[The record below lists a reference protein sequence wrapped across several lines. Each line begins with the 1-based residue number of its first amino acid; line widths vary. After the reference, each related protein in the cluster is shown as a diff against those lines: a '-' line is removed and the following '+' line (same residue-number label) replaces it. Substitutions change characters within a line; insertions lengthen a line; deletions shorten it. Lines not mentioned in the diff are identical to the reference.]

1 MKKRSSSLPAPVAVL
16 APVVLIVLAA
26 YGALSWVKSLKKGG
40 DTHTADVTIGSTV
53 ADYSFKD
60 LDGVER
66 KLSSF
71 LVPQGG
77 NRVVLINFWASW
89 CEACIA
95 EMPSINKLRA
105 TYKDQGFEVIGV
117 NLDEK
122 PAAVVPAAVK
132 NLKMLFP
139 IFADPEAEIADTLDV
154 HAIPFTILVDRNRKL
169 LHFQS
174 GDRDWM
180 DNSFR
185 TQLEAWLQATR

>member
-1 MKKRSSSLPAPVAVL
+1 MKKRSSFVSTVISIIGPVA
-16 APVVLIVLAA
+16 LIVVTA
-26 YGALSWVKSLKKGG
+26 YGALSWVKSLNKGG
-40 DTHTADVTIGSTV
+40 ESHATSVAIGNTV
-53 ADYSFKD
+53 SDYEFAE
-60 LDGVER
+60 LNGATR

-71 LVPQGG
+71 LKPEGPNQ
-77 NRVVLINFWASW
+77 VVLINFWASW

-105 TYKDQGFEVIGV
+105 AYLAKGFEVLGV

-122 PAAVVPAAVK
+122 PTAVVPGAVK

-139 IFADPEAEIADTLDV
+139 IFVDPDAAIADTLDV
-154 HAIPFTILVDRNRKL
+154 HAIPFTVVVDSNRKI

-180 DNSFR
+180 EPAFR
-185 TQLEAWLQATR
+185 TQLDAWLQATR